1 MSFDIVGD
9 TTLLLDNQV
18 LPYVDVPGLASDQ
31 GPGLV
36 SALALV
42 NAASAENSPVL
53 QPGADTL
60 VLDDLGEPAFA
71 PLEPEMPDEDGGG
84 SIEVYEPAIYVPE
97 GFVADDLYAIE
108 FILNSSTG
116 ELTIN
121 LHFSTD
127 PLDHQLGMGA
137 SLDSGDI
144 LILDPG
150 LGGIS
155 PEQGAPANGSRCTV
169 TITKTTTHTSPT
181 SSVTL
186 LGGLINFTYGSGGQS
201 ETTTQTIQV
210 EGKMI
215 NGSCVVSGD
224 KK

>member
-1 MSFDIVGD
+1 MSLDNVGG
-9 TTLLLDNQV
+9 TTILLDNQV
-18 LPYVDVPGLASDQ
+18 LPYVDMPDLASGQ
-31 GPGLV
+31 GPSLV

-42 NAASAENSPVL
+42 SAASAENNAVL
-53 QPGADTL
+53 QPDADTL
-60 VLDDLGEPAFA
+60 VLDDGGEPFFA
-71 PLEPEMPDEDGGG
+71 PFEPDMPVDEGGG
-84 SIEVYEPAIYVPE
+84 SIEVYEPSIYVPE

-108 FILNSSTG
+108 FILNQSTG

-144 LILDPG
+144 LTLDPG

-169 TITKTTTHTSPT
+169 TITKTTTHTNPT

-215 NGSCVVSGD
+215 NGRCVVSGD